1 MYFLNTYWKITRGSK
16 IFKCFRLYYKL
27 TDVFQVYG
35 SHVKR
40 MLFWWHLAIELFLY
54 NCHTLFDLFYVFSFL
69 VKWESSVKR
78 LRLGNTTGR
87 QHRFSDLTILSPIWL
102 GTYECMKIPYRSL
115 FFSVWNRASRV
126 DFSDLAKNFQ
136 IWPCLG
142 VHEKIII
149 LSIFWAVKG

>member
-1 MYFLNTYWKITRGSK
+1 MQTICTFCNQIIRIVYFLNTYWKITRGSK

-115 FFSVWNRASRV
+115 FFSV
-126 DFSDLAKNFQ
+126 
-136 IWPCLG
+136 
-142 VHEKIII
+142 
-149 LSIFWAVKG
+149 